1 MNAIGRGG
9 AASALEYFHAQL
21 DAHFGAL
28 HASRRE
34 LRPPTYVFA
43 LEHGLAEDERKLL
56 QEAVRE
62 AHSQRLLAKA
72 GRMWWLPLVVHAAEV
87 GYAYDGIEYWP
98 MYARATPGWDDNKH
112 ERDRVRSWFRKF
124 ADQYGGAIPQGA
136 WATTFTKIA
145 WPITHAVLPRYLQ
158 VQLARLLY
166 DYRTGWPSLIHDPAA
181 LGRRLHSW
189 SLAYSERLE
198 KFCQNSALVG
208 HVAVALLIAG
218 EEEESPYLETM
229 TLDRIVSSLNSERQ
243 SRRWLH
249 DARHSARVVR
259 THNFRQPASP
269 DAGGNKTSE
278 RRLPAGT
285 DPKLYLQR
293 QGDVWKAYAALA
305 DLKPLQHRLPTV
317 YEELRRRRAIIEGA
331 ERQIPTGG
339 LLYATPPVEF
349 TTWPSPTKPFLQLRD
364 APPEVNLL
372 IADQCRITNGP
383 WWVFRC
389 KPDQPAMEVKGKFV
403 RPGHNYC
410 IVGASDRPP
419 PKVAWCER
427 ANIATPG
434 MAAYQLSMPSV
445 LNELDARVLVS
456 AGISVITDV
465 SIRPAGI
472 VAANWDGE
480 GSAEWSA
487 GEPAMIAIHA
497 EHAPAQCQ
505 LTINGDPYYLTWPDG
520 QTEMYLS
527 ITDLAVGTYDI
538 AVSLGDADGGGRRSE
553 GTITVTIRDPQI
565 KAAGQSSGEGIR
577 LRTSPAQPSLPEL
590 WDGRATVMIDGP
602 DKMTA
607 NLIVTLQT
615 LDGTRLRTK
624 ERKITLPVTADTWRR
639 EIGHM
644 RDDPELAKHYDDAD
658 RAELIIRRAGV
669 GFATLSCERGF
680 RGLRWVISTR
690 HRDGGYNARLIDRTD
705 GKNVTAVFF
714 PVEQPLTGHTIP
726 TDQEF
731 VGPARGGLL
740 RAHSEDQDAVQ
751 IIPPE
756 PNQMLRLRLA
766 EPVIPTDVRSPA
778 AARSIIRGHR
788 LWRDAELPAD
798 PFARRERQRV
808 LEALTRGMAILLAQG
823 NWAHFERQSAGL
835 DGAHI
840 NLDRAMELVGES
852 RQHREA
858 AAHIA
863 DSLWKWGT
871 PRSLNEGF
879 AEAIA
884 PVAQAARM
892 PNVDKGAR
900 FLLKLAT
907 SPGDLT
913 SWGDDE
919 CDQYLRCVLNH
930 PVLIRA
936 ARFAAL
942 GTADNTTAGA
952 A

>member
-1 MNAIGRGG
+1 MKEVESGG
-9 AASALEYFHAQL
+9 TANTLEYFHTQL
-21 DAHFGAL
+21 EAHFRAL
-28 HASRRE
+28 HARRQE
-34 LRPPTYVFA
+34 LRPPAYVFA
-43 LEHGLAEDERKLL
+43 LEHGLTEDDLRLL

-62 AHSQRLLAKA
+62 AHCQRLLGKA
-72 GRMWWLPLVVHAAEV
+72 SRMWWLPLVAHAAEV

-98 MYARATPGWDDNKH
+98 MYARAIPGWDDNEH

-124 ADQYGGAIPQGA
+124 AEQYGGAIPQGA
-136 WATTFTKIA
+136 WAATFTKIA

-181 LGRRLHSW
+181 LGVHLHSW

-198 KFCQNSALVG
+198 KFCQNTALVG
-208 HVAVALLIAG
+208 HVAVALLLAG

-229 TLDRIVSSLNSERQ
+229 TLDRIVASLNSERQ
-243 SRRWLH
+243 SRRWLR
-249 DARHSARVVR
+249 DARHSASVVK
-259 THNFRQPASP
+259 THNFRQPTSP
-269 DAGGNKTSE
+269 SAGGNKSSE

-293 QGDVWKAYAALA
+293 HGGVWRAYAALA

-317 YEELRRRRAIIEGA
+317 YDELRRRRAVIQGA
-331 ERQIPTGG
+331 ERQVPAGG

-349 TTWPSPTKPFLQLRD
+349 TTWPSPTEPFLQLRG

-372 IADQCRITNGP
+372 IADQCRTTSGP

-389 KPDQPAMEVKGKFV
+389 KPGQPAVEIRGKFV
-403 RPGHNYC
+403 RTGHKYC
-410 IVGASDRPP
+410 IVGASDRPS

-427 ANIATPG
+427 VDIATPG
-434 MAAYQLSMPSV
+434 MAAYQLSVPSV

-465 SIRPAGI
+465 SIRPVGV
-472 VAANWDGE
+472 VAASWDGE

-487 GEPAMIAIHA
+487 GEPMMIAIHA
-497 EHAPAQCQ
+497 EHAPAQCR

-527 ITDLAVGTYDI
+527 LDDLAVGTYDI
-538 AVSLGDADGGGRRSE
+538 TVSLGDADGGGRRAE
-553 GTITVTIRDPQI
+553 GTITLAIRDPQI
-565 KAAGQSSGEGIR
+565 EAAGQSSGEGIR

-590 WDGRATVMIDGP
+590 WDGRAKVMIDGP
-602 DKMTA
+602 DKVTA
-607 NLIVTLQT
+607 DLIVTLQT
-615 LDGTRLRTK
+615 LDGARLRTR
-624 ERKITLPVTADTWRR
+624 ERNITLPVTADIWRR
-639 EIGHM
+639 EFGHL

-658 RAELIIRRAGV
+658 RVELVIRRAGV
-669 GFATLSCERGF
+669 GFAALSCERGF
-680 RGLRWVISTR
+680 RALRWVISTR

-705 GKNVTAVFF
+705 GKNVTAMFF
-714 PVEQPLTGHTIP
+714 PVEQPLTGQTIL

-740 RAHSEDQDAVQ
+740 RAHSDGQDAIQ
-751 IIPPE
+751 IIPPD
-756 PNQMLRLRLA
+756 PNQLLRLRPV
-766 EPVIPTDVRSPA
+766 EPAIPTDAKSLA

-788 LWRDAELPAD
+788 LWRDADLPAD
-798 PFARRERQRV
+798 PFGRRERQRV
-808 LEALTRGMAILLAQG
+808 LDALTRSMAILLAPG
-823 NWAHFERQSAGL
+823 NWARFERQLAGRDSANI
-835 DGAHI
+835 D
-840 NLDRAMELVGES
+840 LDRAMELVGEL
-852 RQHREA
+852 RQYREV

-863 DSLWKWGT
+863 SSLWRWDTAGS
-871 PRSLNEGF
+871 RNEGF
-879 AEAIA
+879 ADAIV
-884 PVAQAARM
+884 PLAQAARI

-919 CDQYLRCVLNH
+919 CDRYLRCVLTS

-936 ARFAAL
+936 ARFVAL
-942 GTADNTTAGA
+942 GTADSTTEGA